1 MRIAWYNVSIGVSA
15 TQRKVARYNMVEYRM
30 EVRYKEGVAYVNGWQ
45 LNPAYSRFLSGGEI
59 ALRMR
64 IIVLRPFS
72 RPRNTPTSAE
82 CRVRVPSRLVFNVY
96 SATFLPSYLTMVF
109 RYIFYKAC
117 ISL

>member
-64 IIVLRPFS
+64 IIVLRPVFE
-72 RPRNTPTSAE
+72 TPEHSDE
-82 CRVRVPSRLVFNVY
+82 CRVPCACAKSPRFQRLLSHLFAKLSHNG
-96 SATFLPSYLTMVF
+96 
-109 RYIFYKAC
+109 I
-117 ISL
+117 